1 MIYRKRGRVAR
12 YEHGFVIRSVE
23 AGEAVDDGP
32 VFRAYPSPAPPAPL
46 PALRGEGDD
55 VLRRIESLVAA
66 PLAIER
72 LIVSEGVAEHECGD
86 VRWTEETQR
95 VHVAIA
101 HRELRAI
108 VDLADFDL
116 GDVRRAIDALSRV
129 SEERPAPARVRL
141 APNVAAALLPSL
153 VGTNVVELWQSSAEH
168 DGKGLPVIEQR
179 LTSAPWP
186 NWYRPSYRT
195 RPVRMPLHLRAVAAS
210 DDIDSSAPEA
220 VALLAPVAG
229 NVLHVLC
236 VDGDVVFPTTIAVE
250 RVLAARPADRWYP
263 YAGGSFGAEMLV

>member
-1 MIYRKRGRVAR
+1 
-12 YEHGFVIRSVE
+12 
-23 AGEAVDDGP
+23 
-32 VFRAYPSPAPPAPL
+32 
-46 PALRGEGDD
+46 
-55 VLRRIESLVAA
+55 
-66 PLAIER
+66 
-72 LIVSEGVAEHECGD
+72 
-86 VRWTEETQR
+86 
-95 VHVAIA
+95 
-101 HRELRAI
+101 
-108 VDLADFDL
+108 
-116 GDVRRAIDALSRV
+116 
-129 SEERPAPARVRL
+129 
-141 APNVAAALLPSL
+141 
-153 VGTNVVELWQSSAEH
+153 
-168 DGKGLPVIEQR
+168 LPVIEQR